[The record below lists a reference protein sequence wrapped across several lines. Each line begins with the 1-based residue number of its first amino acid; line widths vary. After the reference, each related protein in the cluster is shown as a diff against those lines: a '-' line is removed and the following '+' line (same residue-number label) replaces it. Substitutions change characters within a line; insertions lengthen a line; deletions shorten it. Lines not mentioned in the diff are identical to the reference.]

1 MWLWDGSS
9 GSRSQ
14 EVITPERRTIA
25 EDGEGRQIG
34 RATEHSASVWLSLM
48 SYFRER

>member
-1 MWLWDGSS
+1 MWQWDGSS

-14 EVITPERRTIA
+14 KVITSERRTIA
-25 EDGEGRQIG
+25 EDRGGRQIG
-34 RATEHSASVWLSLM
+34 RATEHSASVWLPLM